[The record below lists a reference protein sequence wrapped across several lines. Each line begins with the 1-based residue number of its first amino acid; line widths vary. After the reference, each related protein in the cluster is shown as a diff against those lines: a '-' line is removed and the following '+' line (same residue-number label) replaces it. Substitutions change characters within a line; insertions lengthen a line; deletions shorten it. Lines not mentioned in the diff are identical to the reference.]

1 MVQLLFLKTKLN
13 SRLLN
18 ALMKDKYISCH
29 ILLQFSTLPP
39 LNLCTLGLIKH
50 FIHICNLRRYE
61 YATHDQEESRSN
73 NSIYDNQVLFFTK
86 SLFLNS
92 LKTSFLSNECSWSM
106 NPGLGSAIFLYLW
119 TFCRALSIDIFSDK
133 AMKEIAM
140 ATERDFP
147 WAQWTRQE
155 WPITISVE

>member
-1 MVQLLFLKTKLN
+1 MKRIHLYYTLN
-13 SRLLN
+13 SGFLN
-18 ALMKDKYISCH
+18 ALMKDTYI
-29 ILLQFSTLPP
+29 IAISTLPP

-92 LKTSFLSNECSWSM
+92 LKTSFLSNECS
-106 NPGLGSAIFLYLW
+106 
-119 TFCRALSIDIFSDK
+119 
-133 AMKEIAM
+133 
-140 ATERDFP
+140 
-147 WAQWTRQE
+147 
-155 WPITISVE
+155 